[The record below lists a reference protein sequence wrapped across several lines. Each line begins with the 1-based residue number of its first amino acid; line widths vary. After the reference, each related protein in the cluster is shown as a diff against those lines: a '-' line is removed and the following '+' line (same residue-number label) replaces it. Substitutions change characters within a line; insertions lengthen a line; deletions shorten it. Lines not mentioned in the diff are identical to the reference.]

1 MSAATP
7 TPVEDIQGDGRWL
20 SIHNRFVSQ
29 AREMEPDVLF
39 VGDSLIA
46 NLQSTDLWEKWF
58 VPMHSLNFGIG
69 GDQTQNVLWR
79 LHNGELECLKPKA
92 VVILVGTNNH
102 SNTAEE
108 VAEGV
113 MEICNTVREKQPQA
127 YIIALTIPP
136 RGQKHNSLREKNNK
150 VNAMIIEGLKDKPQ
164 CQVVASDQDLLLPD
178 GSIDH
183 RDMYDYLHLTWQGYQ
198 KAFRPVYELLLNL
211 LQEEDNA
218 ILNDASSPVSD
229 NPPSSTD

>member
-1 MSAATP
+1 MKSNICERISIHNIFI
-7 TPVEDIQGDGRWL
+7 VDFY
-20 SIHNRFVSQ
+20 IHNRFVSQ

-150 VNAMIIEGLKDKPQ
+150 VNAMIIEGVKRQ
-164 CQVVASDQDLLLPD
+164 ASMSEIINLQ
-178 GSIDH
+178 
-183 RDMYDYLHLTWQGYQ
+183 LTSMKIQIS
-198 KAFRPVYELLLNL
+198 LNGQL
-211 LQEEDNA
+211 R
-218 ILNDASSPVSD
+218 V
-229 NPPSSTD
+229 